1 MANFNITPV
10 GGVDLDYVSPDLP
23 VNRAINLGTIVK
35 AKDGH
40 DYVFAK
46 AGGAQIAASTATALT
61 EATWTM
67 AAGAGAWTTQA
78 VAVPAANYAWF
89 KKTAI

>member
-1 MANFNITPV
+1 MALFNITPV
-10 GGVDLDYVSPDLP
+10 GGVDLDYVSATLP
-23 VNRAINLGTIVK
+23 PNRAINLGTIVK

-40 DYVFAK
+40 DYIFAR
-46 AGGAQIAASTATALT
+46 AGGTQIAATTATTLT

-78 VAVPAANYAWF
+78 VAVPANNYAWF